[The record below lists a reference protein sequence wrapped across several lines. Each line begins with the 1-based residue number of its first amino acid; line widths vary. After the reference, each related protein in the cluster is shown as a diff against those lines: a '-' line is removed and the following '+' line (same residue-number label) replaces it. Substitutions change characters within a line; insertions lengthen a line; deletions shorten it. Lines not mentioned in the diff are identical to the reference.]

1 MSPTAPS
8 KAVRLLS
15 VLGLLSVLAVALVAA
30 VAVQRWRTPLPLP
43 ESGTVLLVQPGDS
56 LRSVANRLRDEGV
69 LPHPELLVAWARYR
83 GLDARIRRGEYRL
96 APGLNTGSLLE
107 LLVSGQV
114 IQYQVTLPEGIVLGR
129 AVDILKAEPV
139 LENTLAG
146 VDDPRLLQLVA
157 PWEAAEGLFLP
168 ESYRYERGTSDLDI
182 LRRAHRA
189 MLEALEA
196 EWEQRAPDLPYATP
210 YEALIMASI
219 IERETGVPEE
229 REEIAGV
236 FVRRLTL
243 GMRLQTDPTIIY
255 GLGDAFDGNLR
266 RQHLRDVDNLYNTYR
281 HDGLPPTPI
290 ALPGRAAIHAA
301 LQPAAGDALY
311 FVARGD
317 GTHEFNATLEGHERA
332 VRKYQLKRRDDY
344 RSTPETQ

>member
-1 MSPTAPS
+1 MKDRA
-8 KAVRLLS
+8 RILLT
-15 VLGLLSVLAVALVAA
+15 LALVAMVLTA
-30 VAVQRWRTPLPLP
+30 LVAREVVQRWSAPLNLP
-43 ESGTVLLVQPGDS
+43 ENGLVMSVQPGDS
-56 LRSVANRLRDEGV
+56 LRSVARRLHDQGV
-69 LPHPELLVAWARYR
+69 LPHPELLVAWARYH

-96 APGLNTGSLLE
+96 VPGLSAESLLD

-114 IQYQVTLPEGIVLGR
+114 IQYQVTLPEGIVLSR
-129 AVDILKAEPV
+129 ALAILAAEPTLEAV
-139 LENTLAG
+139 LDGT
-146 VDDPRLLQLVA
+146 DDPRLLQLVA
-157 PWEAAEGLFLP
+157 PHEAPEGLFLP
-168 ESYRYERGTSDLDI
+168 ESYRYERGASDLDI
-182 LRRAHRA
+182 LRRAHDALQRA
-189 MLEALEA
+189 LAA

-236 FVRRLTL
+236 FVRRLEL

-255 GLGDAFDGNLR
+255 GLGESFDGNLR
-266 RQHLRDVDNLYNTYR
+266 RRHLRDAGNLFNTYR
-281 HDGLPPTPI
+281 HGGLPPTPI

-301 LQPAAGDALY
+301 LQPAAGDALF

-332 VRKYQLKRRDDY
+332 VRKYQLQRRDDY
-344 RSTPETQ
+344 RSTPGTQ